1 MGFTYASHYC
11 AGELVESSFGLGQKA
26 DGCGMD
32 SLEDSCNS
40 SKKTSISRKGC
51 CENQILS
58 IDFDDNL
65 KEASLDNI
73 VNLNFIISFTSI
85 FFKLE
90 LPNGGYEVSFENYSP
105 PPLRN
110 QDVQILFQTFLI

>member
-11 AGELVESSFGLGQKA
+11 AGELVESSFGLGEKA

-40 SKKTSISRKGC
+40 SEKSSIYKKGC

-65 KEASLDNI
+65 KEASFGSN
-73 VNLNFIISFTSI
+73 VNLNFILSFTST
-85 FFKLE
+85 FLKLQ
-90 LPNGGYEVSFENYSP
+90 LPNGGYEVSFENYSS